1 MQEIRSS
8 NPPVVTGICDPNK
21 YRARHHRS
29 LELDLKLK
37 YFNKDSLI
45 INYSF
50 QKPLNNKFMMYL
62 WHIQILSSRSIA
74 PDFHENLGK
83 IFNYV
88 LISPALVQG
97 GFNLKFLGKKT
108 PPFQLI
114 STREWPNNH
123 QSMKFE
129 FPLNFDLLKSI
140 TFRDSIRY
148 YFWYWLR
155 TWSCNCASWLT
166 MKPPVISQKVLY
178 CLSTLMLGSLNMQ
191 WNLFVKATAIKA

>member
-1 MQEIRSS
+1 MAHTNTLLQERRSWFS
-8 NPPVVTGICDPNK
+8 WKFGQNFQLCPNLSCLSARGIQP
-21 YRARHHRS
+21 
-29 LELDLKLK
+29 E
-37 YFNKDSLI
+37 
-45 INYSF
+45 
-50 QKPLNNKFMMYL
+50 
-62 WHIQILSSRSIA
+62 
-74 PDFHENLGK
+74 
-83 IFNYV
+83 V
-88 LISPALVQG
+88 
-97 GFNLKFLGKKT
+97 LGKKT